1 VPTIYPILLPR
12 LDQRPDGPVSVNWN
26 SPQARG
32 LELLAP
38 LTGPSTQDLVSGR
51 AYRGVS
57 VGQGGYPRLN
67 TATQFAAASGSY
79 LDMTAPAFLP
89 TATKFSAA
97 AWVMTDTTASSG
109 GGGGLRY
116 ILGCEDSGPTG
127 QFAIRYSPS
136 AGQFQAFFFASGIGV
151 TSTTTVAAHTLYL
164 VGVSL
169 DTADFGT
176 IKLYV
181 NGRLEDTATGVTTLD
196 STVTALTVG
205 NDGGFNSRTRQW
217 SGLIGS
223 AAIWSRNI
231 GDDGHRALYQQPW
244 DLYAT
249 PTRRSYVFIGDG
261 GGFQAAWARGRNVI
275 LGAGA
280 P

>member
-1 VPTIYPILLPR
+1 VANIYPIRLPR
-12 LDQRPDGPVSVNWN
+12 LDQRPHGPVRVNWD

-32 LELLAP
+32 LEFLAP
-38 LTGPSTQDLVSGR
+38 LTGPATQDLVSGR

-57 VGQGGYPRLN
+57 VGQGGIPRLN
-67 TATQFAAASGSY
+67 TATQFSAASGSY
-79 LDMTAPAFLP
+79 VDMTAPAFLP
-89 TATKFSAA
+89 TATKVSVAV
-97 AWVMTDTTASSG
+97 WVMTDTTASSG

-136 AGQFQAFFFASGIGV
+136 AGQFQAFVFASGVGV
-151 TSTTTVAAHTLYL
+151 FSTTTVASRRLYL
-164 VGVSL
+164 VGIDI
-169 DTADFGT
+169 DTTLTGGT
-176 IKLYV
+176 IWIYV
-181 NGRLEDTATGVTTLD
+181 NGVLESLNTGVGSFDSTATT
-196 STVTALTVG
+196 LTVG

-217 SGLIGS
+217 SGLIGH

-249 PTRRSYVFIGDG
+249 PTRRSYVFIGD
-261 GGFQAAWARGRNVI
+261 AATGNRRRRFFLTA
-275 LGAGA
+275 
-280 P
+280 

>member
-1 VPTIYPILLPR
+1 
-12 LDQRPDGPVSVNWN
+12 
-26 SPQARG
+26 
-32 LELLAP
+32 
-38 LTGPSTQDLVSGR
+38 
-51 AYRGVS
+51 
-57 VGQGGYPRLN
+57 
-67 TATQFAAASGSY
+67 
-79 LDMTAPAFLP
+79 MTAPAFLP
-89 TATKFSAA
+89 TATKVSVAV
-97 AWVMTDTTASSG
+97 WVMTDTTASSG

-136 AGQFQAFFFASGIGV
+136 AGQFQAFVFATGV
-151 TSTTTVAAHTLYL
+151 GVFSTTTVASRRLYL
-164 VGVSL
+164 VGIDI
-169 DTADFGT
+169 DTTLTGGT
-176 IKLYV
+176 IWIYV
-181 NGRLEDTATGVTTLD
+181 NGVLESLNTGVGSFDTTATT
-196 STVTALTVG
+196 LTVG

-217 SGLIGS
+217 SGLIGH

>member
-1 VPTIYPILLPR
+1 VAGARGNRPHALR
-12 LDQRPDGPVSVNWN
+12 LNRA
-26 SPQARG
+26 SPLARG
-32 LELLAP
+32 LEFLAP
-38 LTGPSTQDLVSGR
+38 LAGSTTADLVRGKS
-51 AYRGVS
+51 YRGVNVS
-57 VGQGGYPRLN
+57 QGAHPRLN
-67 TATQFAAASGSY
+67 AATQFSGASGSY
-79 LDMTAPAFLP
+79 VDTTPPAFLP
-89 TATKFSAA
+89 TATRLSAA

-116 ILGCEDSGPTG
+116 IMSCEDSGPTG
-127 QFAIRYSPS
+127 QFAIRYSPGS
-136 AGQFQAFFFASGIGV
+136 AVFQAFPFASGVGV
-151 TSTTTVAAHTLYL
+151 SSSTTVSAYTLYL
-164 VGVSL
+164 VGISI
-169 DTADFGT
+169 DTSVAGGT
-176 IKLYV
+176 IWLYI
-181 NGRLEDTATGVTTLD
+181 NGRLEASSGGTGSLDTTATTLTIG
-196 STVTALTVG
+196 S
-205 NDGGFNSRTRQW
+205 DGGFNSRTRQW
-217 SGLIGS
+217 SGLIAN